1 MCSRFCS
8 TPDFNGSGRLGE
20 RQLFNNLDCQC
31 AGLRRPPA
39 RRLLSACT
47 SSAAARL
54 QLRAWCSTAAH
65 EHAMLEVRV
74 RIPAPAPSSSAS
86 ACRRC
91 CPVLPDEDSMH
102 LWGSGLTHLA
112 VNEAPKRL
120 RTFKSLPGAPIT
132 GPCTRVQPCL
142 ASTAGGERYSDGP
155 PVDGRELESAEHR
168 TLNPRGQGASPWR
181 PTIFLA
187 QGRKQWTAPCVS
199 SGSRAGLMSGGPA
212 SGAPDG
218 RRDRRTAP

>member
-1 MCSRFCS
+1 MCRAAETAGVQVVVC
-8 TPDFNGSGRLGE
+8 LHVE
-20 RQLFNNLDCQC
+20 RR
-31 AGLRRPPA
+31 GPA
-39 RRLLSACT
+39 E
-47 SSAAARL
+47 
-54 QLRAWCSTAAH
+54 LRAWCSTAAH

-86 ACRRC
+86 AWRRC

-102 LWGSGLTHLA
+102 LWGSGRSHLA
-112 VNEAPKRL
+112 VNEAPIGL
-120 RTFKSLPGAPIT
+120 RTFESLPDAPPHI

-155 PVDGRELESAEHR
+155 PHDGRELESAEHR

-199 SGSRAGLMSGGPA
+199 PGSRAGLTSGGPTSSAPRWPQGTHARRHDVKA
-212 SGAPDG
+212 SIAHCP
-218 RRDRRTAP
+218 